1 MYYLYLDESGDLGF
15 DLVNKKSSKFFTVC
29 ILLVKENESKRK
41 ITKSVER
48 TLHKKLNPKNK
59 RNRIVQELKGTST
72 TIEVKKYFFKKIKDL
87 DFHIYS
93 ITLNKIRVY
102 DYLVKNRSRVYNW
115 IVRLLL
121 DNVDFSEVKDRIYL
135 IIDKSKNKPQ
145 IVEFNEYIYRQLMA
159 KIDPKIP
166 LEIKHKNSCSDYG
179 LNAVDLFSWGIFRKH
194 ERKDWEW
201 YNIFKEKI
209 KFDGIYLS

>member
-1 MYYLYLDESGDLGF
+1 LLIKSEE
-15 DLVNKKSSKFFTVC
+15 NKK
-29 ILLVKENESKRK
+29 K
-41 ITKSVER
+41 IIKSVNR

-72 TIEVKKYFFKKIKDL
+72 TIEVKKYFYKKIIDL

-102 DYLVKNRSRVYNW
+102 DNLVKNKSRVYNW

-135 IIDKSKNKPQ
+135 IIDKSKSKPQ

-166 LEIKHKNSCSDYG
+166 LEMKHKSSCSDYG
-179 LNAVDLFSWGIFRKH
+179 LNAVDLFSWGIFRKY
-194 ERKDWEW
+194 ERKDREW

-209 KFDGIYLS
+209 KFDGIYLP

>member
-1 MYYLYLDESGDLGF
+1 LHYLYLDESGDLGF

-29 ILLVKENESKRK
+29 ILLVKDEVSKRK
-41 ITKSVER
+41 IIKGVKR

-59 RNRIVQELKGTST
+59 RNRVVQELKGVST
-72 TIEVKKYFFKKIKDL
+72 TPEVKKYFFKQIKDL
-87 DFHIYS
+87 DFNIYS

-102 DYLVKNRSRVYNW
+102 DYLIKNKSRVYNW

-121 DNVDFSEVKDRIYL
+121 DNVDFSEVKDRIFL
-135 IIDKSKNKPQ
+135 IIDKSKSKPQ
-145 IVEFNEYIYRQLMA
+145 IIEFNEYIYRQLME

-166 LEIKHKNSCSDYG
+166 LEIKHKDSYSDYG

-194 ERKDWEW
+194 ERKDLEW

-209 KFDGIYLS
+209 KFDDVYLP

>member
-15 DLVNKKSSKFFTVC
+15 DLVNKNSSKFFTVC
-29 ILLVKENESKRK
+29 ILLIKSEENKKK
-41 ITKSVER
+41 IIKSLNR

-72 TIEVKKYFFKKIKDL
+72 TIEVKKYFYKKIIDL

-102 DYLVKNRSRVYNW
+102 DNLVKNKSRVYNW

-135 IIDKSKNKPQ
+135 IIDKSKSKPQ

-166 LEIKHKNSCSDYG
+166 LEIKHKSSCSDYG
-179 LNAVDLFSWGIFRKH
+179 LNAVDLFSWGIFRKY
-194 ERKDWEW
+194 ERK
-201 YNIFKEKI
+201 KK
-209 KFDGIYLS
+209 